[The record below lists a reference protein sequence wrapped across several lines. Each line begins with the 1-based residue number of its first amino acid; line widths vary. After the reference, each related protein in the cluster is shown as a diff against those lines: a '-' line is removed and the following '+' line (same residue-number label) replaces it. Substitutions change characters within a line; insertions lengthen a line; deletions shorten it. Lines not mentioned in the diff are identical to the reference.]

1 MKKPALLV
9 AGVVAT
15 ALLSSCGSESTEGTG
30 GVIAF
35 DTADWQS
42 RAFTCQEHNLSWDDV
57 NDWYYQL
64 QFMDYFDLANTR
76 YDMIVIDPEP
86 QQPLNSNIIDRI
98 RCSGD
103 GEKMAVAYL
112 SIGKAENFRSYW
124 QSDWTVGNP
133 QWIAAPVENF
143 PGEFHVRYW
152 DPQWRSL
159 ILGDAESRLDR
170 VIEAGFDGVVLDGV
184 DGYAG
189 FLEENPAAISDMHAL
204 IADIRD
210 YAVTKSG
217 NSDFGIFVQNT
228 EELIENSSVDWT
240 GQLTGIV
247 KISAFYAPTDN
258 EVDTELRNFYDGYLN
273 QWVGADK
280 KVFTIDFAQQE
291 NNIDLTY
298 NESALRGYIP
308 LTVPSFG
315 LHRLSVA
322 PGYEPD

>member
-1 MKKPALLV
+1 MV
-9 AGVVAT
+9 
-15 ALLSSCGSESTEGTG
+15 
-30 GVIAF
+30 
-35 DTADWQS
+35 
-42 RAFTCQEHNLSWDDV
+42 H
-57 NDWYYQL
+57 
-64 QFMDYFDLANTR
+64 
-76 YDMIVIDPEP
+76 
-86 QQPLNSNIIDRI
+86 
-98 RCSGD
+98 
-103 GEKMAVAYL
+103 
-112 SIGKAENFRSYW
+112 
-124 QSDWTVGNP
+124 
-133 QWIAAPVENF
+133 
-143 PGEFHVRYW
+143 
-152 DPQWRSL
+152 
-159 ILGDAESRLDR
+159 
-170 VIEAGFDGVVLDGV
+170 DGVV
-184 DGYAG
+184 GYAG

-280 KVFTIDFAQQE
+280 KVFTVDFAQQE

-315 LHRLSVA
+315 LDRLSVA
-322 PGYEPD
+322 PGHEPD